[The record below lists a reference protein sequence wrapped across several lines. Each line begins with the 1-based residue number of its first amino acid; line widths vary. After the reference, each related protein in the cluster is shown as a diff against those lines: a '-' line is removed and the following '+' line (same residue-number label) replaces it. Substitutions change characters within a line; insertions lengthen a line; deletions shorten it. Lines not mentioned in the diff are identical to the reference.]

1 MTDENAGPAV
11 PDPEGGS
18 EERGALRERL
28 DDELSPELEIIRL
41 LDEGTTATIFLA
53 REPALERLVAVKVL
67 SSELSQDPVARRRF
81 QREARAV
88 ASVSH
93 PNVVTV
99 HRVGS
104 LSDDVP
110 YLVMEYVQGQ
120 TLAEYLA
127 ALGPIDPREGREIL
141 QSVAAALEAAHR
153 ENIVHRDVRPD
164 NVLREDDSGRILLTD
179 FGVAAIM
186 ASGSETVERLTATG
200 EILSD
205 TDYSSPEQLRGEEP
219 SEQTDIYSFGILAY
233 TILAGRGPYDAET
246 PQDLVIAHLR
256 EEPRRLRDLRPDVPE
271 ALDRIAQR
279 CLSKNPRQ
287 RPRAGQLV
295 SLLRAEAVVP
305 RGRAAASPG
314 GEDGGETGTRAED
327 SSARPEEA
335 GVESPGDSV
344 PSPRSGH
351 EGARLLSSVR
361 RYYEEL
367 KRRKVFRVALVYA
380 GVAWVLIQVAVAT
393 FPHLNLPSWAVTFVI
408 VLLML
413 GFPVAIVLA
422 WAFDITPEGVRRTE
436 PSDRR

>member
-1 MTDENAGPAV
+1 MTDEDAGPDV
-11 PDPEGGS
+11 PDPES
-18 EERGALRERL
+18 RYEERGALRDRL

-53 REPALERLVAVKVL
+53 REPVLERLVAVKVL

-88 ASVSH
+88 ASISH

-110 YLVMEYVQGQ
+110 YLVMEYVEGQ

-127 ALGPIDPREGREIL
+127 ALGPIDPQEGREIL

-153 ENIVHRDVRPD
+153 EKVVHRDVRPD
-164 NVLREDDSGRILLTD
+164 NILREDDSGRILLTD

-200 EILSD
+200 ELLSD
-205 TDYSSPEQLRGEEP
+205 TDYSSPEQLRGGEP
-219 SEQTDIYSFGILAY
+219 SEQTDVYSFGILAY
-233 TILAGRGPYDAET
+233 KILAGRGPYDTET
-246 PQDLVIAHLR
+246 PQDLVVAHLR
-256 EEPRRLRDLRPDVPE
+256 EEPRRLRDLRPGVPE
-271 ALDRIAQR
+271 ALDRIVYR

-287 RPRAGQLV
+287 RPRASQLT
-295 SLLRAEAVVP
+295 SLLEEETARPGVP
-305 RGRAAASPG
+305 AASPG
-314 GEDGGETGTRAED
+314 RED
-327 SSARPEEA
+327 SGDTGAAVEASSSRPVDG
-335 GVESPGDSV
+335 GVESTEDSA
-344 PSPRSGH
+344 PASPAGHGAGGPFSFVRS
-351 EGARLLSSVR
+351 
-361 RYYEEL
+361 YYDEF

-393 FPHLNLPSWAVTFVI
+393 FPHLNLPSWAVTLVI
-408 VLLML
+408 VLLMM

-422 WAFDITPEGVRRTE
+422 WAFEITPEGVRRTE
-436 PSDRR
+436 SSAEG